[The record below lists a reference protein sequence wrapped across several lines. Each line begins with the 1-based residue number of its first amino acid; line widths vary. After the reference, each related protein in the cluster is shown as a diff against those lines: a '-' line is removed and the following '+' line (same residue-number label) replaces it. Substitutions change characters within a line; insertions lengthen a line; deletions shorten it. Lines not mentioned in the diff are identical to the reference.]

1 MPEFRSRRAAFQQ
14 VAAVKHQGLGAAER
28 SLTFVARDA
37 SPGEDCRVS
46 LEIGTDEDPQH
57 FHDEMGDHVG
67 SRLNWLRAGVL
78 GANDGIVSTAGVVM
92 GVAGATDDS
101 GAILIA
107 GIAALTAGALSM
119 GTGEYVS
126 VSTQRDSEK
135 SLLSLE
141 ALELKQMPETEE
153 RELAK
158 MYVDKGLS
166 PETAERVARELTEHD
181 ALRAHADIEFGIDP
195 DNLTNP
201 WHAAWASMIAFTV
214 GALLPLMIVAF
225 VPDGVRIMVTVV
237 SVMIALALTGFV
249 SARIGYS
256 PRLPAGVRNVSGGLL
271 AMGVTYLIGM
281 LAGTQL
287 G

>member
-1 MPEFRSRRAAFQQ
+1 M
-14 VAAVKHQGLGAAER
+14 
-28 SLTFVARDA
+28 
-37 SPGEDCRVS
+37 S
-46 LEIGTDEDPQH
+46 LETGTDEDPQH
-57 FHDEMGDHVG
+57 FHDDMGDHVG
-67 SRLNWLRAGVL
+67 TRLNWLRAGVL

-101 GAILIA
+101 TTILIA

-135 SLLSLE
+135 SLLGLE
-141 ALELKQMPETEE
+141 ARELERMPETEE
-153 RELAK
+153 RELAR

-166 PETAERVARELTEHD
+166 TDTAAQVARELTEHD

-201 WHAAWASMIAFTV
+201 WHAAWASMVAFTV
-214 GALLPLMIVAF
+214 GALLPLLIVAL
-225 VPDGVRIMVTVV
+225 VPDSVRILLTVL
-237 SVMIALALTGFV
+237 SVMAALALTGFV
-249 SARIGYS
+249 SARMGYS
-256 PRLPAGVRNVSGGLL
+256 PRLSAVVRNVSGGLL

-281 LAGTQL
+281 LAGTQI

>member
-1 MPEFRSRRAAFQQ
+1 MS
-14 VAAVKHQGLGAAER
+14 
-28 SLTFVARDA
+28 
-37 SPGEDCRVS
+37 S
-46 LEIGTDEDPQH
+46 LEIGTDDDPQH
-57 FHDEMGDHVG
+57 FHDELGDHVG
-67 SRLNWLRAGVL
+67 TRLNWLRAAVL

-101 GAILIA
+101 GTIVIA

-119 GTGEYVS
+119 GAGEYVS

-135 SLLSLE
+135 SILGLE
-141 ALELKQMPETEE
+141 AKELRQMPETEE

-166 PETAERVARELTEHD
+166 EETAAQVARELTEHD

-201 WHAAWASMIAFTV
+201 WHAAWASMLAFTV
-214 GALLPLMIVAF
+214 GALLPLLVVAF
-225 VPDGVRIMVTVV
+225 VPDGLRVLVTVL
-237 SVMIALALTGFV
+237 SVVAALALTGFV
-249 SARIGYS
+249 SAKIGLS
-256 PRLPAGVRNVSGGLL
+256 PRLPAVVRNVGGGLL

-281 LAGTQL
+281 YAGVHL
-287 G
+287 

>member
-1 MPEFRSRRAAFQQ
+1 MSM
-14 VAAVKHQGLGAAER
+14 
-28 SLTFVARDA
+28 
-37 SPGEDCRVS
+37 
-46 LEIGTDEDPQH
+46 EIGTDDNPQH
-57 FHDEMGDHVG
+57 FHDDMGDNVG
-67 SRLNWLRAGVL
+67 TRLNWLRAAVL

-101 GAILIA
+101 GAIVIA

-119 GTGEYVS
+119 GAGEYVS

-135 SLLSLE
+135 SLLTLE
-141 ALELKQMPETEE
+141 AVELERMPETEE

-158 MYVDKGLS
+158 MYEGKGLS
-166 PETAERVARELTEHD
+166 TETAAQVARELTEHD

-201 WHAAWASMIAFTV
+201 WHAAWASMLAFTV
-214 GALLPLMIVAF
+214 GALLPLLIVAF
-225 VPDGVRIMVTVV
+225 VPDGYRVPVTVV
-237 SVMIALALTGFV
+237 SVVAALALTGFV

-256 PRLPAGVRNVSGGLL
+256 PRLPAVIRNVSGGLL

-281 LAGTQL
+281 LAGTTI

>member
-1 MPEFRSRRAAFQQ
+1 VS
-14 VAAVKHQGLGAAER
+14 
-28 SLTFVARDA
+28 
-37 SPGEDCRVS
+37 S

-57 FHDEMGDHVG
+57 FHDELGDHVG
-67 SRLNWLRAGVL
+67 TRLNWLRAAVL

-101 GAILIA
+101 GAIVIA

-119 GTGEYVS
+119 GAGEYVS

-135 SLLSLE
+135 SILDLE
-141 ALELKQMPETEE
+141 ATELRQMPQTEE
-153 RELAK
+153 RELAA
-158 MYVDKGLS
+158 MYVEKGLS
-166 PETAERVARELTEHD
+166 PETAEKVARELTEHD

-201 WHAAWASMIAFTV
+201 WHAAWASMLAFTV
-214 GALLPLMIVAF
+214 GALLPLLVVAF
-225 VPDGVRIMVTVV
+225 VPDGVRILVTVLSTV
-237 SVMIALALTGFV
+237 AALALTGFV

-256 PRLPAGVRNVSGGLL
+256 PRLPAVVRNVSGGVL

-281 LAGTQL
+281 LAGTTVV
-287 G
+287 

>member
-1 MPEFRSRRAAFQQ
+1 M
-14 VAAVKHQGLGAAER
+14 
-28 SLTFVARDA
+28 
-37 SPGEDCRVS
+37 S

-57 FHDEMGDHVG
+57 FHDELGDHVG
-67 SRLNWLRAGVL
+67 TRLNWLRAAVL

-101 GAILIA
+101 GAIVIA

-119 GTGEYVS
+119 GAGEYVS
-126 VSTQRDSEK
+126 VSTQRDSER
-135 SLLSLE
+135 SILDLE
-141 ALELKQMPETEE
+141 AKELQQMPQTEE
-153 RELAK
+153 RELAA
-158 MYVDKGLS
+158 MYVEKGLS
-166 PETAERVARELTEHD
+166 PKTAEKVARELTEHD

-201 WHAAWASMIAFTV
+201 WHAAWASMLAFTV
-214 GALLPLMIVAF
+214 GALLPLLVVAF
-225 VPDGVRIMVTVV
+225 VPDGVRILVTVLSTV
-237 SVMIALALTGFV
+237 AALALTGFV

-256 PRLPAGVRNVSGGLL
+256 PRLPAVVRNVSGGVL

-281 LAGTQL
+281 LAGTTV

>member
-1 MPEFRSRRAAFQQ
+1 M
-14 VAAVKHQGLGAAER
+14 
-28 SLTFVARDA
+28 
-37 SPGEDCRVS
+37 S

-101 GAILIA
+101 GTILIA

-135 SLLSLE
+135 SLLGLE
-141 ALELKQMPETEE
+141 ARELTQMPETEE

-166 PETAERVARELTEHD
+166 PETAEKVARELTEHD

-214 GALLPLMIVAF
+214 GALLPLLVVAF
-225 VPDGVRIMVTVV
+225 VPDDVRILVTVL
-237 SVMIALALTGFV
+237 SVMAALALTGFV

-256 PRLPAGVRNVSGGLL
+256 PRLPAVVRNMAGGLL
-271 AMGVTYLIGM
+271 AMGVTYLIGSF
-281 LAGTQL
+281 AGIHL

>member
-1 MPEFRSRRAAFQQ
+1 VS
-14 VAAVKHQGLGAAER
+14 
-28 SLTFVARDA
+28 
-37 SPGEDCRVS
+37 S

-57 FHDEMGDHVG
+57 FHDELGDHVG
-67 SRLNWLRAGVL
+67 TRLNWLRAAVL

-101 GAILIA
+101 GAIVIA

-119 GTGEYVS
+119 GAGEYVS

-135 SLLSLE
+135 SILDLE
-141 ALELKQMPETEE
+141 AKELQQMPQTEE
-153 RELAK
+153 RELAR

-166 PETAERVARELTEHD
+166 EETAEKVARELTEHD

-201 WHAAWASMIAFTV
+201 WHAAWASMLAFTV
-214 GALLPLMIVAF
+214 GALLPLLVVAF
-225 VPDGVRIMVTVV
+225 VPDSVRIIVTVLSTV
-237 SVMIALALTGFV
+237 AALALTGFV

-256 PRLPAGVRNVSGGLL
+256 PRLPAVVRNVSGGVL

-281 LAGTQL
+281 LAGTTIA
-287 G
+287 

>member
-1 MPEFRSRRAAFQQ
+1 MS
-14 VAAVKHQGLGAAER
+14 
-28 SLTFVARDA
+28 
-37 SPGEDCRVS
+37 S
-46 LEIGTDEDPQH
+46 LEIGTDEDPRH
-57 FHDEMGDHVG
+57 FHEELGDNVG
-67 SRLNWLRAGVL
+67 TRLNWLRAAVL

-101 GAILIA
+101 GAIVIA

-135 SLLSLE
+135 AILGLE
-141 ALELKQMPETEE
+141 AAELRQMPQTEE
-153 RELAK
+153 RELAA
-158 MYVDKGLS
+158 MYVEKGLS
-166 PETAERVARELTEHD
+166 PETAEKVARELTEHD

-201 WHAAWASMIAFTV
+201 WHAAWASMLAFTV
-214 GALLPLMIVAF
+214 GALLPLLIVAF
-225 VPDGVRIMVTVV
+225 VPDGVRMLVTVL
-237 SVMIALALTGFV
+237 SVVAALALTGFV

-256 PRLPAGVRNVSGGLL
+256 PRLPAVVRNVSGGLL
-271 AMGVTYLIGM
+271 AMGVTYLIGT
-281 LAGTQL
+281 LAGTTL